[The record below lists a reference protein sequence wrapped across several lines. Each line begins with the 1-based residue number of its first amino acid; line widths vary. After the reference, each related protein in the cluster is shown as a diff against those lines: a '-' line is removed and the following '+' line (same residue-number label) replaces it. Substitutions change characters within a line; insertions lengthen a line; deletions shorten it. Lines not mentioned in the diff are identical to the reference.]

1 MSKPKDAKR
10 VNDILLGPVERKAL
24 QWLAARMPDWV
35 TPDVLTIL
43 GLISSIIICIFYFLT
58 NYNRNLIWIVNLGFL
73 LNWFGDSLDGT
84 LARYRKIERPKYGF
98 FVDYTIDIFS
108 QFLIALGIG
117 LSPYMRFDFALY
129 AVMGYFMLEMLTH
142 ITTYVCGTFRISYG
156 KIGPTEVR
164 IIIILVN
171 ILVYSLNNPKL
182 NIWFLQLTLFDMTAL
197 IIGTVFIIG
206 FLIFSIKQMKIL
218 ATEDPPKRYK

>member
-98 FVDYTIDIFS
+98 FVDHTVDIFS